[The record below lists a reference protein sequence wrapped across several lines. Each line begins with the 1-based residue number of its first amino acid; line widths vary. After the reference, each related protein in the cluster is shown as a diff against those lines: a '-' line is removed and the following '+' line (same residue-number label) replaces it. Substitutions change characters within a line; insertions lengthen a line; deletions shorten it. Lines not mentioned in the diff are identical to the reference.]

1 LLAFFSASSA
11 YFSKNRFLVTIYNLA
26 ASGYAFPGTMLA
38 IGVVIF
44 VGFLDTLVGNVFFL
58 GGTIYV
64 MVFALIVRFYAIPY
78 GGITSGYSRVPL
90 NLFDASKSLGYSQTS
105 TSIKLTFPLLRTS
118 IIASGILTFVDIV
131 KELPMTLI
139 LRPFNFETLAT
150 YTYQF
155 AHDEL
160 MIEASLPAFFI
171 IITGLIPILL
181 IQNQLNR
188 FFYSKN

>member
-1 LLAFFSASSA
+1 
-11 YFSKNRFLVTIYNLA
+11 
-26 ASGYAFPGTMLA
+26 M
-38 IGVVIF
+38 VIF
-44 VGFLDTLVGNVFFL
+44 VGFLDTLVEDVFFL

-64 MVFALIVRFYAIPY
+64 MIFALIVRFYAVPY
-78 GGITSGYSRVPL
+78 GGVTSGYSRIPS
-90 NLFDASKSLGYSQTS
+90 NLFDASKSLGYSRTS
-105 TSIKLTFPLLRTS
+105 TSINVTFPLIRTS
-118 IIASGILTFVDIV
+118 IIASAILTFVDIV

-171 IITGLIPILL
+171 ILTGLLPILL
-181 IQNQLNR
+181 LQNQINR

>member
-1 LLAFFSASSA
+1 
-11 YFSKNRFLVTIYNLA
+11 
-26 ASGYAFPGTMLA
+26 MLA

-44 VGFLDTLVGNVFFL
+44 IGFIDQLAGNLFFL
-58 GGTIYV
+58 GGTVYV
-64 MVFALIVRFYAIPY
+64 MIFALIVRFYAIPY
-78 GGITSGYSRVPL
+78 GGITSGYSRIPS

-105 TSIKLTFPLLRTS
+105 TSMRITIPLIRTS
-118 IIASGILTFVDIV
+118 IIATAILTFVDIV

-171 IITGLIPILL
+171 VLTGLVPIILL
-181 IQNQLNR
+181 QNHLNS

>member
-1 LLAFFSASSA
+1 L
-11 YFSKNRFLVTIYNLA
+11 
-26 ASGYAFPGTMLA
+26 PGTMLA

-44 VGFLDTLVGNVFFL
+44 FGFLDTLTGNVIFL
-58 GGTIYV
+58 GGTIYGLI
-64 MVFALIVRFYAIPY
+64 FALMVRFYAIPY
-78 GGITSGYSRVPL
+78 GGVTSGYSRIPS
-90 NLFDASKSLGYSQTS
+90 NLFDASKSLGYSSMATS
-105 TSIKLTFPLLRTS
+105 FKITLPMVRASV
-118 IIASGILTFVDIV
+118 IAAAILTFVDIV

-171 IITGLIPILL
+171 IFTGLIPVFLL
-181 IQNQLNR
+181 QNQLNK

>member
-1 LLAFFSASSA
+1 
-11 YFSKNRFLVTIYNLA
+11 
-26 ASGYAFPGTMLA
+26 MLA

-44 VGFLDTLVGNVFFL
+44 FGFLDKFTGNIVFL
-58 GGTIYV
+58 GGTIYGV
-64 MVFALIVRFYAIPY
+64 IFALTVRFYAVPY
-78 GGITSGYSRVPL
+78 GGVISGYSRIPSK
-90 NLFDASKSLGYSQTS
+90 LFDASKSLGYSTIS
-105 TSIKLTFPLLRTS
+105 TSYKITLPLIRTS
-118 IIASGILTFVDIV
+118 IIAAAILTFVDIV

-181 IQNQLNR
+181 LQNQLNS
-188 FFYSKN
+188 FFHSKN

>member
-1 LLAFFSASSA
+1 M
-11 YFSKNRFLVTIYNLA
+11 KITI
-26 ASGYAFPGTMLA
+26 P
-38 IGVVIF
+38 
-44 VGFLDTLVGNVFFL
+44 
-58 GGTIYV
+58 
-64 MVFALIVRFYAIPY
+64 LI
-78 GGITSGYSRVPL
+78 
-90 NLFDASKSLGYSQTS
+90 K
-105 TSIKLTFPLLRTS
+105 TS
-118 IIASGILTFVDIV
+118 IIATAILTFVDIV

-171 IITGLIPILL
+171 VLTGLIPIIFL
-181 IQNQLNR
+181 QKHLNS

>member
-1 LLAFFSASSA
+1 M
-11 YFSKNRFLVTIYNLA
+11 I
-26 ASGYAFPGTMLA
+26 
-38 IGVVIF
+38 
-44 VGFLDTLVGNVFFL
+44 
-58 GGTIYV
+58 
-64 MVFALIVRFYAIPY
+64 
-78 GGITSGYSRVPL
+78 SGYSRIPS
-90 NLFDASKSLGYSQTS
+90 NLFDASKSLGYSAIS
-105 TSIKLTFPLLRTS
+105 TSYKITLPLIRTS
-118 IIASGILTFVDIV
+118 IIAASILTFVDIV

-181 IQNQLNR
+181 LQNQLNS
-188 FFYSKN
+188 FFHSKN